1 VSNGDGGTRRT
12 ASGFEAVVLGAE
24 VGARAAGGAGG
35 FDEGTAEGGV
45 ARAGLA
51 TLALAGALVLARAQP
66 GPRREFV
73 AIIHTDGEIMDVDQV
88 KLEGDDNFEVRDGG
102 QELAVHFETFGH
114 ADTIQWKV
122 RGGDHIAFNLRVD
135 GHPIR
140 PVNIYLGHEGY
151 HPAGP
156 FFRVQ
161 R

>member
-1 VSNGDGGTRRT
+1 MQRWTR
-12 ASGFEAVVLGAE
+12 ALGAALLLVGINASSAFAWPDRLDGRPQQFE
-24 VGARAAGGAGG
+24 VGGDSAYYIWTDGEND
-35 FDEGTAEGGV
+35 FH
-45 ARAGLA
+45 LA
-51 TLALAGALVLARAQP
+51 TTGP

-73 AIIHTDGEIMDVDQV
+73 AIIHTDGEITDVDQRR
-88 KLEGDDNFEVRDGG
+88 LEGDDRFEVRDGG
-102 QELAVHFETFGH
+102 QELAVHFETFGQ
-114 ADTIQWKV
+114 ADNIQWKV

-156 FFRVQ
+156 VFRFQ